1 MIKQEIY
8 HLMTLIKL
16 AEKEPN
22 VNQSMDAVIPG
33 LIGGGTI
40 SLLAVIVGVV
50 AMYNPTWH
58 AYLTST
64 GFLVM
69 WLFTLSGLTLG
80 QLYITWQLVSA
91 FSEAPSQTD
100 KATVK

>member
-1 MIKQEIY
+1 
-8 HLMTLIKL
+8 
-16 AEKEPN
+16 
-22 VNQSMDAVIPG
+22 MDAVIPG

-40 SLLAVIVGVV
+40 SLLAVVVGVV

-58 AYLTST
+58 AFLTSP

-69 WLFTLSGLTLG
+69 WLFVLTGLTLA
-80 QLYITWQLVSA
+80 QIFITWQLVSA

-100 KATVK
+100 RGVVR